1 MTGPTLKKKKS
12 FIIDEY
18 RTAVIFNRWV
28 PFLIVINAE
37 SYSLTYDI
45 DSVYFW
51 SAACPIITTM
61 L

>member
-1 MTGPTLKKKKS
+1 MTGPTLKKS
-12 FIIDEY
+12 FIIGAY
-18 RTAVIFNRWV
+18 RTAVILNLLV
-28 PFLIVINAE
+28 PLLIVINAE

-51 SAACPIITTM
+51 SAACPVITTM